1 VSILAD
7 KAVIIT
13 GAGAGLGRAYAE
25 HAAREGA
32 LLVLNDVSAES
43 ARALSRDFEAEQGK
57 VVVSSGDVSDWKYAQ
72 SLAQLCLDHH
82 GRIDGLVNNAGIYYY
97 SSCWDDYEERLSGL
111 YATNVM
117 GALFCGIPVMRAM
130 IGQRSG
136 SIVNVT
142 SGSHVGITGLSA
154 YGGTKGAVASLTYG
168 WALELR
174 EFGVRV
180 NAVSPRA
187 VTREAAGRPAED
199 TRSGLLWS
207 PEHAAPLV
215 SYLLSD
221 LAENVT
227 GQIVRLSGE
236 ELSIMSHPWETK
248 ATATKQVWGVGEIA
262 EAFGST
268 FSESL
273 RPVGLNA
280 SSYLAPAGSSA
291 GRAGDS
297 G

>member
-1 VSILAD
+1 MGILAD

-32 LLVLNDVSAES
+32 RLILNDVSAES
-43 ARALSRDFEAEQGK
+43 ARALTGDFEAIRSR
-57 VVVSSGDVSDWKYAQ
+57 VVVSVGDVGDWEYAQ
-72 SLAQLCLDHH
+72 SVARLCLDHY

-97 SSCWDDYEERLSGL
+97 ANCSDDYEERLRAL
-111 YATNVM
+111 YSTNVM

-130 IGQRSG
+130 IDQRSG

-187 VTREAAGRPAED
+187 VTREAPGRPAGD
-199 TRSGLLWS
+199 ARSGPLWS

-227 GQIVRLSGE
+227 GQVVRLSGE

-248 ATATKQVWGVGEIA
+248 AAVTNQVWGTDEIA
-262 EAFGST
+262 KAFGST
-268 FSESL
+268 LARSL
-273 RPVGLNA
+273 RPIGLNA
-280 SSYLAPAGSSA
+280 ASY
-291 GRAGDS
+291 D
-297 G
+297 